1 MRVRFGPFELYSA
14 TRELLREGRPVH
26 LSPKSFDLL
35 QILIERRPAMVPK
48 GELQDRLWPDAVVLE
63 ANLGNAVAEIR
74 KALGDDPKKPRFIAT
89 VSRRGYRFVAGVEDP
104 LGDGGPAPRGAPRWW
119 LSWKETTLPLSEG
132 ENVVGRHP
140 QSDIWL
146 DAGSVSRVHAHIV
159 IAAGGARVE
168 DMGSTNGTYVNGI
181 RVTSRHPLVDGSTV
195 TFGSEET
202 VFREWSDAA
211 APPTERVRS
220 GLDGGE
226 ADGRRK

>member
-1 MRVRFGPFELYSA
+1 MRLRFGAFVFDSA
-14 TRELLREGRPVH
+14 TRQLHQDRTPVH
-26 LSPKSFDLL
+26 LSPKAFDLL
-35 QILIERRPAMVPK
+35 QILIERRPALVSK
-48 GELQDRLWPDAVVLE
+48 AELQDRLWPDVVVVE
-63 ANLGNAVAEIR
+63 ANLANAVAEIR
-74 KALGDDPKKPRFIAT
+74 KALGDDPKTPRFIAT

-104 LGDGGPAPRGAPRWW
+104 LGEAGPAPRGAPRWW

-202 VFREWSDAA
+202 VFREWSAA
-211 APPTERVRS
+211 AAAPTERVR
-220 GLDGGE
+220 
-226 ADGRRK
+226 K